1 MPRHLAG
8 FSFEKKEVKTM
19 GKISPVSIKYIV
31 HASMELSGVA
41 ERPDIIGA
49 VFGQTE
55 GLLGSDLELRELQK
69 SGRMG
74 RIDVKL
80 ESKAGKTTG
89 EILLPSSMG
98 KTETAIIAAALE
110 TIERVGPCDAK
121 IKITGIE
128 DVRISKRTFILERAK
143 ELLTKL
149 VTELPDSQAFTNL
162 LTQNVRSM
170 EVIEYGKDRLAAGP
184 AIDDSEEIIIVE
196 GRADVINLLRYGIR
210 NAISMKGSKAT
221 DTVIDLTKKKIT
233 TLFVD
238 GDRGGELIIK
248 NLAGLTDLDYVTKA
262 PDGKEV
268 EELTQKEIMKALRL
282 KVTWEQVKGEIKS
295 GEPIV
300 FPREHD
306 SEREAE
312 PAVAVSVSR
321 PQVAYERKTEAPR
334 SSTGGLKQMKTMAEE
349 LLGTRGAFVLD
360 QDMNVLGRVPVKELE
375 DTLQNMPEGIFAIV
389 MDGEVD
395 QRLAKVAEEKDV
407 KYIVAQSVSARSR
420 STKILTPDAL

>member
-1 MPRHLAG
+1 
-8 FSFEKKEVKTM
+8 M

-31 HASMELSGVA
+31 HANMELSGVA

-49 VFGQTE
+49 IFGQTE

-69 SGRMG
+69 SGRIG
-74 RIDVKL
+74 RIDVRL

-121 IKITGIE
+121 IKITNIE
-128 DVRISKRTFILERAK
+128 DVRISKRTFVLERAK

-162 LTQNVRSM
+162 LAQNVRTM
-170 EVIEYGKDRLAAGP
+170 EVTEYGKDRLPAGP
-184 AIDDSEEIIIVE
+184 AIDESEEIIIVE
-196 GRADVINLLRYGIR
+196 GRADVVNLLRYGIR
-210 NAISMKGSKAT
+210 NAVALKGARAS
-221 DTVIDLTKKKIT
+221 DTIIDLTKKKIT

-238 GDRGGELIIK
+238 GDRGGDLIIK
-248 NLAGLTDLDYVTKA
+248 NLASLTDLDYVTKA

-295 GEPIV
+295 GEPITM
-300 FPREHD
+300 PRV
-306 SEREAE
+306 EAETEVEE
-312 PAVAVSVSR
+312 PAVAVSVVR
-321 PQVAYERKTEAPR
+321 PQRSFEQSRTEITKAP
-334 SSTGGLKQMKTMAEE
+334 GELKQMKTMAEE

-360 QDMNVLGRVPVKELE
+360 KNLNVLGRVPVKELE
-375 DTLQNMPEGIFAIV
+375 DTLRNMTEGVFAVV
-389 MDGEVD
+389 MDGIADMNLV
-395 QRLAKVAEEKDV
+395 KVAEDKDI
-407 KYIVAQSVSARSR
+407 KYIIAHSSSARSR
-420 STKILTPDAL
+420 STRILTPDML

>member
-1 MPRHLAG
+1 
-8 FSFEKKEVKTM
+8 M

-31 HASMELSGVA
+31 HANMELSGVA

-49 VFGQTE
+49 IFGQTE

-69 SGRMG
+69 SGRIG
-74 RIDVKL
+74 RIDVRL

-121 IKITGIE
+121 IKITNIE
-128 DVRISKRTFILERAK
+128 DVRISKRTFVLERAK

-162 LTQNVRSM
+162 LAQNVRTM
-170 EVIEYGKDRLAAGP
+170 EVTEYGKDRLPAGP
-184 AIDDSEEIIIVE
+184 AIDESEEIIIVE
-196 GRADVINLLRYGIR
+196 GRADVVNLLRYGIR
-210 NAISMKGSKAT
+210 NAVALKGARAS
-221 DTVIDLTKKKIT
+221 DTIIDLTKKKIT

-238 GDRGGELIIK
+238 GDRGGDLIIK
-248 NLAGLTDLDYVTKA
+248 NLASLTDLDYVTKA

-295 GEPIV
+295 GEPITM
-300 FPREHD
+300 PRV
-306 SEREAE
+306 EADEVEE
-312 PAVAVSVSR
+312 PAVAVVSVAR
-321 PQVAYERKTEAPR
+321 PQRSFEQPSRTESIKAP
-334 SSTGGLKQMKTMAEE
+334 GELKQMKTMAEE

-360 QDMNVLGRVPVKELE
+360 KNLNVLGRVPVKELE
-375 DTLQNMPEGIFAIV
+375 DTLRNMTEGVFAVV
-389 MDGEVD
+389 MDGIADMNLV
-395 QRLAKVAEEKDV
+395 KVAEDKDI
-407 KYIVAQSVSARSR
+407 KYIIAHSSSARSR
-420 STKILTPDAL
+420 STKILTPDML